1 MPRVSRTSTLV
12 TLRRGRRALARGRRA
27 GAIAALLSCAIF
39 PACGAPPRARDLVVV
54 ASGAD
59 LESANPLVTVHPLA
73 RQVQRFALFVT
84 LARYDSALVAEPYFA
99 RSWRWSA
106 DRRALTL
113 RLEPTLSW
121 HDGIPT
127 TAHDVAFTL
136 EAALDPATGS
146 PRAADL
152 AWLERVEVIDDSSL
166 TLHASR
172 PMADFPAILCELA
185 IVPRHLLASIPRA
198 EYRRAPFAAAPV
210 GNGPFRFAGR
220 RAGEQWEF
228 VRVPDFPA
236 SMGGPA
242 RRARLVIAVVDEP
255 ATKFAGLVSGE
266 LDVAGISPTMADLV
280 RRDPSLVVVSY
291 PVAFSYAL
299 IFNGARPPFDDV
311 RVRRAVDLAI
321 DRERIVRVALAGY
334 ASPAVGPVPPE
345 HPFAIAANG
354 EAVPPDPDS
363 LLDAAG
369 WRRAP
374 DGARIRDGRPLRF
387 TLLTVGSGDN
397 AAEQLIQADLRALGM
412 TVEIRQ
418 LELGAFLAEA
428 RRVPKRFDALV
439 TGIPGDLS
447 LSHLAAMFD
456 SRQAGGALDY
466 AGFHEAPLD
475 ALFVAARA
483 AESTGAERSV
493 WHAVQRR
500 LGEQLPVAWLYH
512 ARGVQGMSR
521 RLRGVRMDL
530 RGELPTLARW
540 DVVDGEVER

>member
-1 MPRVSRTSTLV
+1 MM
-12 TLRRGRRALARGRRA
+12 
-27 GAIAALLSCAIF
+27 CACVA
-39 PACGAPPRARDLVVV
+39 ACGAPPRAGDLVVL

-84 LARYDSALVAEPYFA
+84 LARYDSALAAEPYYA

-113 RLEPTLSW
+113 RLEPRLVW
-121 HDGIPT
+121 HDGEPT

-136 EAALDPATGS
+136 EAARDPATGF

-152 AWLERVEVIDDSSL
+152 AWLERVDVIDDTLL
-166 TLHASR
+166 TLHARR
-172 PMADFPAILCELA
+172 PLADLPAILCELP
-185 IVPRHLLASIPRA
+185 IVPRHLLASTARA
-198 EYRRAPFAAAPV
+198 DYRRAPFATAPV

-220 RAGEQWEF
+220 RVGEQWEF
-228 VRVPDFPA
+228 ERVPTFPE

-242 RRARLVIAVVDEP
+242 RLGRLIITVVDEP

-266 LDVAGISPTMADLV
+266 LDLAGISPTMADLV
-280 RRDPSLVVVSY
+280 RRDRSLVVVSY
-291 PVAFSYAL
+291 PVSFSYAL
-299 IFNGARPPFDDV
+299 AFNGARPPFDDV
-311 RVRRAVDLAI
+311 RVRRAVDAAI
-321 DRERIVRVALAGY
+321 DRRRIIRVALAGY
-334 ASPAVGPVPPE
+334 AAPAAGPVPPE
-345 HPFAIAANG
+345 HPFALPSRDEVAPA
-354 EAVPPDPDS
+354 DPDT

-369 WRRAP
+369 WRRAA
-374 DGARIRDGRPLRF
+374 DGARARAGRPLRF

-397 AAEQLIQADLRALGM
+397 AAEQLIQADLRSHGISM
-412 TVEIRQ
+412 DIRQ
-418 LELGAFLAEA
+418 MELGAFLAVA
-428 RRVPKRFDALV
+428 RRTPKRFDALV
-439 TGIPGDLS
+439 TGIPGELS

-466 AGFHEAPLD
+466 AGHHDASLDSLFTVAREAP
-475 ALFVAARA
+475 
-483 AESTGAERSV
+483 SPGAERAA

-500 LGEQLPVAWLYH
+500 LAEQLPVAWLYH

-540 DVVDGEVER
+540 EVGEIAGDVSGEAAGGANVDRNGR